1 MGPFFWGIT
10 LNWKLIS
17 TFFLA
22 AALPLTAI
30 SDEMPGLTA
39 PTVEVKPVFESEKP
53 KVSFFEEY
61 TTNINGLLI
70 KGLEFVGIRYRWG
83 GNTPEE
89 GMDCSGFVKLVF
101 SEGAGIKLPR
111 TALEQSKHGDKIDIQ
126 NLKPGDLVFFNTMRR
141 AYSHVGIYIGNNQ
154 FLHAPR
160 TGKHIQ
166 VEDLSDNWI
175 KKFNGG
181 RRLIEAI

>member
-1 MGPFFWGIT
+1 MT
-10 LNWKLIS
+10 CL
-17 TFFLA
+17 
-22 AALPLTAI
+22 
-30 SDEMPGLTA
+30 SDEMPGLKA
-39 PTVEVKPVFESEKP
+39 PTVEIKPVFETPESSER
-53 KVSFFEEY
+53 FFKEY
-61 TTNINGLLI
+61 TNNINTLLI

-83 GNTPEE
+83 GNTPDE

-111 TALEQSKHGDKIDIQ
+111 TALEQSKHGDKVDID

-166 VEDLSDNWI
+166 VEDFSDKWI

-181 RRLIEAI
+181 RRLVEAI